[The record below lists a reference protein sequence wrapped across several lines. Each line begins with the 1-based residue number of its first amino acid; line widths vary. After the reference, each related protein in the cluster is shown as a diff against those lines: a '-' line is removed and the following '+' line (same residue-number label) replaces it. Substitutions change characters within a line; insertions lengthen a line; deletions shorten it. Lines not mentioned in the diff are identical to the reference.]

1 MKLHLCLDV
10 EGGEE
15 VRTALLGRLTETLQT
30 IAESSDG
37 LSDDVPADVVALV
50 DIIQAVQSAPILP
63 DGMFALVGFT
73 AGPDREMVCDATT
86 LGSNGMFVMEQARKA
101 GAEGDVVRMA
111 TVLHFG
117 DRSQMDSPARSYRS
131 RSLEQQRQGLLRFTA
146 TCEINEGD
154 NDLPHV

>member
-50 DIIQAVQSAPILP
+50 DIH
-63 DGMFALVGFT
+63 
-73 AGPDREMVCDATT
+73 R
-86 LGSNGMFVMEQARKA
+86 
-101 GAEGDVVRMA
+101 
-111 TVLHFG
+111 
-117 DRSQMDSPARSYRS
+117 
-131 RSLEQQRQGLLRFTA
+131 
-146 TCEINEGD
+146 
-154 NDLPHV
+154 